1 MASFKWKDHSPV
13 NKRSPQKGI
22 KAAKIEKDE
31 LRQKGK
37 LRSLSRMYLGK
48 HKHRLKLKRKTLLR
62 ISMLAKI
69 LRPELAYIH

>member
-1 MASFKWKDHSPV
+1 MDSLNGLVSECVDKSYK
-13 NKRSPQKGI
+13 
-22 KAAKIEKDE
+22 
-31 LRQKGK
+31 K
-37 LRSLSRMYLGK
+37 LRSLGRMYLGK